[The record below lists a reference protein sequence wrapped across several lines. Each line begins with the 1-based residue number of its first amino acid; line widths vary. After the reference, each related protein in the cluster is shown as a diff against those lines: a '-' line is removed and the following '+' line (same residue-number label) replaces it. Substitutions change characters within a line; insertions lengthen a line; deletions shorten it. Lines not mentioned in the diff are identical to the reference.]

1 MAHGKTQAIY
11 SSTALTTRQR
21 EVKDAARAGVVHIT
35 ENGNGAFVF
44 CSEDV
49 FAAEIERAEEAAR
62 YEVELRYV
70 LQRAAEDVAAGR
82 YETDPAA
89 FRQAVMRERQE
100 RAARG

>member
-1 MAHGKTQAIY
+1 MSHEKLQSIY

-21 EVKDAARAGVVHIT
+21 EVKDAARTGVVHIT

-49 FAAEIERAEEAAR
+49 FAAELERAEEAAR

-70 LQRAAEDVAAGR
+70 LQRAADDVATGR
-82 YETDPAA
+82 YETDPVT
-89 FRQAVMRERQE
+89 FRQAVIQE
-100 RAARG
+100 RKVRG